1 MNMLIIIFEILA
13 ALIALILVV
22 ALFTKKA
29 YSITRD
35 TVINMPVAEVFNYVK
50 CLKNQDYFNKW
61 VMTDPDMKRDFKGT
75 DGTVGF
81 VYAWNGNK
89 KAGEGEQEITH
100 VVEGRRM
107 DSQVR
112 FIRPFKGVNETYYET
127 IAQSSDKTKITW
139 GVSGMMNYPM
149 NIMLLIMNM
158 EKMLG
163 KDMEVSFKNLKG
175 ILESKQ

>member
-1 MNMLIIIFEILA
+1 MNILIVLLEIIA
-13 ALIALILVV
+13 ALIGLLLVV
-22 ALFTKKA
+22 ALFTKKS
-29 YSITRD
+29 YSITRE
-35 TVINMPVAEVFNYVK
+35 TVITKPASEVFNYIK

-89 KAGEGEQEITH
+89 KAGEGEQEITK

-127 IAQSSDKTKITW
+127 AAQSSDKTKITW
-139 GVSGMMNYPM
+139 GVSGRMNYPM

-158 EKMLG
+158 ENMLG
-163 KDMEVSFKNLKG
+163 KDMETSFGNLKR
-175 ILESKQ
+175 ILEGK